1 MAIMFILI
9 STFEKLRMENKR
21 MNKRIAKKRYKKAVE
36 IMRTHKEYGLSAVMI
51 ITQICC
57 DENGKPCDPMQPD
70 ARMIIL
76 KRPKIIYV
84 HNNEADTAK
93 WKWEGEI
100 NYG

>member
-1 MAIMFILI
+1 
-9 STFEKLRMENKR
+9 
-21 MNKRIAKKRYKKAVE
+21 MNKRVTKKKYKKAVE
-36 IMRTHKEYGLSAVMI
+36 IMKDPKAHGLAAVMI

-93 WKWEGEI
+93 WK
-100 NYG
+100 

>member
-93 WKWEGEI
+93 WK
-100 NYG
+100 